1 MIKNDKQRDWDE
13 ADDVDCSKLSVGNS
27 AKNRWLIFSGEIGHS
42 QKKGSHLDKWFTL
55 RNMARTYL
63 EKCVTV

>member
-1 MIKNDKQRDWDE
+1 MIKNDKQRDCDE
-13 ADDVDCSKLSVGNS
+13 ADDVDRSKLGVGNS
-27 AKNRWLIFSGEIGHS
+27 AKNRSLNFSGEIGHS
-42 QKKGSHLDKWFTL
+42 HLDKWVTL